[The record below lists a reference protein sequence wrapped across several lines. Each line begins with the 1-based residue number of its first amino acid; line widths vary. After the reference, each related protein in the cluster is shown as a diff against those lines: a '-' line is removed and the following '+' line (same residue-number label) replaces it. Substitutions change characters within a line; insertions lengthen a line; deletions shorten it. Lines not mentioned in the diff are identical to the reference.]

1 MCGVVAVIGKSF
13 ASSLVIEGLKK
24 LEYRGYDSAG
34 IASIDNNQLQVVKS
48 EGKLKNLIEK
58 FESAIKTKSYNET
71 KIAIGHT
78 RWATH
83 GNINIKNAHP
93 LISANKVAVVHN
105 GIIENYLNLKED
117 LISEGYIFNSVTD
130 TEVIPHLFVK
140 YIKEGNNLLQAGKLV
155 LKDIKGAFAFVAMST
170 DFPEELFVSRNAS
183 PIAIGLGEQSN
194 FVGSDAQSIS
204 HLTKK
209 IIYLEDGDYAL
220 LTNDKINIF
229 DVNSNIVNRQII
241 NVNSQIGLITKG
253 GYKHFMEKEMFEQP
267 SVIPQTI
274 ASFLDDDKSINID
287 LDKLG
292 FKNKGSLIICAA
304 GTSYYAAM
312 IGKYWIEKIADIP
325 VIVDLA
331 SEYRYRKPSV
341 YGQSSMIVISQSG
354 ESLDTLMA
362 LRYAKDLGLTTNA
375 IVNVIGSTID
385 READYS
391 LHTNVGPEI
400 GVASTKSFTSQLIV
414 LFLIAISLG
423 RKFKNLDPK
432 KVTQYTEYLN
442 MLPLGIARM
451 LQLEDKIV
459 SLAQNIKNSK
469 SVIFLGRGYLYPLA
483 LEGAL
488 KLKELSYIHAE
499 GFAAGEM
506 KHGPIALIEDDLP
519 VIMFLIA
526 DGYEDKSISNLQEA
540 YSRGSK
546 VIVIGDEISLKKVSF
561 AEIKIQIPDLNNDFK
576 ALLSPI
582 LMAIPAQLLA
592 YHVARERGTDV
603 DQPRNLAKSVTVE

>member
-1 MCGVVAVIGKSF
+1 MCGVVAVIGKSL
-13 ASSLVIEGLKK
+13 ASSLVLEGLKK

-34 IASIDNNQLQVVKS
+34 IASIYNNQLQVVKS

-58 FESAIKTKSYNET
+58 FESAIKTKSYNNT

-93 LISANKVAVVHN
+93 LVSDNKVAVVHN

-130 TEVIPHLFVK
+130 TEVIPHLFAK

-194 FVGSDAQSIS
+194 FVGSDAQSIR

-220 LTNDKINIF
+220 LTPDKVNVF
-229 DVNSNIVNRQII
+229 DAKSNIVNRQII
-241 NVNSQIGLITKG
+241 NVNSDIGLITKG

-292 FKNKGSLIICAA
+292 FKNKGSLTICAA

-362 LRYAKDLGLTTNA
+362 LRYAKELGLTTNA

-400 GVASTKSFTSQLIV
+400 GVASTKTFTSQLIV

-423 RKFKNLDPK
+423 RRFKNLDPN
-432 KVTQYTEYLN
+432 KVIEYTKYLN
-442 MLPLGIARM
+442 MLPLGIAKM
-451 LQLEDKIV
+451 LQLENEII
-459 SLAQNIKNSK
+459 SLAQNIKSSK

-546 VIVIGDEISLKKVSF
+546 VIVIGDKISLNKVSF
-561 AEIKIQIPDLNNDFK
+561 AEIKIQIPDLHYDFK

>member
-1 MCGVVAVIGKSF
+1 MCGVVAVIGKSL
-13 ASSLVIEGLKK
+13 ASSLVLEGLKK

-34 IASIDNNQLQVVKS
+34 IASIYNNQLQVVKS

-58 FESAIKTKSYNET
+58 FESA

-93 LISANKVAVVHN
+93 LVSDNKVAVVHN

-130 TEVIPHLFVK
+130 TEVIPHLFAK
-140 YIKEGNNLLQAGKLV
+140 YINEGNNLLQAGKLV
-155 LKDIKGAFAFVAMST
+155 LKDIKGAFALVAMST

-194 FVGSDAQSIS
+194 FVGSDAQSIR

-220 LTNDKINIF
+220 LTPDKVNVF
-229 DVNSNIVNRQII
+229 DAKSNIVNRQII
-241 NVNSQIGLITKG
+241 NVNSDIGLITKG
-253 GYKHFMEKEMFEQP
+253 GYKHFMKKEMFEQP

-292 FKNKGSLIICAA
+292 FKNKGSLTICAA

-362 LRYAKDLGLTTNA
+362 LRYAKELGLTTNA

-400 GVASTKSFTSQLIV
+400 GVASTKTFTSQLIV

-423 RKFKNLDPK
+423 RRFKNLDPN
-432 KVTQYTEYLN
+432 KVIEYTKYLN
-442 MLPLGIARM
+442 MLPLGIAKM
-451 LQLEDKIV
+451 LQLENEII
-459 SLAQNIKNSK
+459 SLAQNIKSSK
-469 SVIFLGRGYLYPLA
+469 SVIFLGRGHLYPLA

-526 DGYEDKSISNLQEA
+526 DGYEDKSINNLQEA

-546 VIVIGDEISLKKVSF
+546 VIVIGDKISLNKISF
-561 AEIKIQIPDLNNDFK
+561 AEIKIQIPDLHYDFK

>member
-1 MCGVVAVIGKSF
+1 MCGVVAVIGKSS

-58 FESAIKTKSYNET
+58 FESAIKTKSYNDT

-93 LISANKVAVVHN
+93 LISDNKVAVVHN
-105 GIIENYLNLKED
+105 GIIENYLNLKRD

-140 YIKEGNNLLQAGKLV
+140 YIKEGKNLLQAGRLV

-170 DFPEELFVSRNAS
+170 DFPEELFVSRNSS
-183 PIAIGLGEQSN
+183 PIAIGLGEHSN
-194 FVGSDAQSIS
+194 FVGSDAQSVA

-220 LTNDKINIF
+220 LTNDKVNIF
-229 DVNSNIVNRQII
+229 DANSNIVNRRII
-241 NVNSQIGLITKG
+241 NVNSEIGLITKD

-423 RKFKNLDPK
+423 RKFENLDPN
-432 KVTQYTEYLN
+432 KVTQYTQYLN
-442 MLPLGIARM
+442 MLPLGIAKM
-451 LQLEDKIV
+451 LQLEDKII

-519 VIMFLIA
+519 VIMFLIS

-546 VIVIGDEISLKKVSF
+546 VIVIGDKSSLNKVSF

>member
-1 MCGVVAVIGKSF
+1 MCGVVAVIGKSL
-13 ASSLVIEGLKK
+13 ASSLVLEGLKK

-34 IASIDNNQLQVVKS
+34 IASIYNNQLQVVKS

-58 FESAIKTKSYNET
+58 FESAIKTKSYNNT

-93 LISANKVAVVHN
+93 LVSDNKVAVVHN

-130 TEVIPHLFVK
+130 TEVIPHLFAK

-220 LTNDKINIF
+220 LTTNKVNVF
-229 DVNSNIVNRQII
+229 DAKSNVVNRQII
-241 NVNSQIGLITKG
+241 NVNSDIGLITKG

-292 FKNKGSLIICAA
+292 FKNKGSLTICAA

-362 LRYAKDLGLTTNA
+362 LRYAKELGLTTNA

-400 GVASTKSFTSQLIV
+400 GVASTKTFTSQLIV

-423 RKFKNLDPK
+423 RRFKNLDPN
-432 KVTQYTEYLN
+432 KVIEYTKYLN
-442 MLPLGIARM
+442 MLPLGIAKM
-451 LQLEDKIV
+451 LQLENEII
-459 SLAQNIKNSK
+459 SLAQNIKSSK

-546 VIVIGDEISLKKVSF
+546 VIVIGDKISLNKVSF
-561 AEIKIQIPDLNNDFK
+561 AEIKIQIPDLHYDFK

>member
-1 MCGVVAVIGKSF
+1 MCGVVAVIGKSL
-13 ASSLVIEGLKK
+13 ASSLVLEGLKK

-34 IASIDNNQLQVVKS
+34 IASIYNNQLQVVKS

-58 FESAIKTKSYNET
+58 FESAIKTKSYNNT

-93 LISANKVAVVHN
+93 LVSDNKVAVVHN

-130 TEVIPHLFVK
+130 TEVIPHLFAK

-194 FVGSDAQSIS
+194 FVGSDAQSIR

-220 LTNDKINIF
+220 LTTDKVNVF
-229 DVNSNIVNRQII
+229 DAKSNVVNRQII
-241 NVNSQIGLITKG
+241 NVNSDIGLITKG

-292 FKNKGSLIICAA
+292 FKNKGSLTICAA

-362 LRYAKDLGLTTNA
+362 LRYAKELGLTTNA

-400 GVASTKSFTSQLIV
+400 GVASTKTFTSQLIV

-423 RKFKNLDPK
+423 RRFKNLDPN
-432 KVTQYTEYLN
+432 KVIEYTKYLN
-442 MLPLGIARM
+442 MLPLGIAKM
-451 LQLEDKIV
+451 LQLENEII

-546 VIVIGDEISLKKVSF
+546 VIVIGDKISLNKVSF
-561 AEIKIQIPDLNNDFK
+561 AEIKIQIPDLHYDFK

>member
-1 MCGVVAVIGKSF
+1 MCGVVAVIGKSL
-13 ASSLVIEGLKK
+13 ASSLVLEGLKK

-34 IASIDNNQLQVVKS
+34 IASIYNNQLQVVKS

-58 FESAIKTKSYNET
+58 FESAIKTKSYNNT

-93 LISANKVAVVHN
+93 LVSDNKVAVVHN

-194 FVGSDAQSIS
+194 FVGSDAQSIR

-220 LTNDKINIF
+220 LTPDKVNVF
-229 DVNSNIVNRQII
+229 DAKSNIVNRQII
-241 NVNSQIGLITKG
+241 NVNSDIGLITKG

-362 LRYAKDLGLTTNA
+362 LRYAKELGLTTNA

-400 GVASTKSFTSQLIV
+400 GVASTKTFTSQLIV

-423 RKFKNLDPK
+423 RRFKNLDPN
-432 KVTQYTEYLN
+432 KVIEYTKYLN
-442 MLPLGIARM
+442 MLPLGIAKM
-451 LQLEDKIV
+451 LQLENEII
-459 SLAQNIKNSK
+459 SLAQNIKSSK

-546 VIVIGDEISLKKVSF
+546 VIVIGDEISLNKVSF
-561 AEIKIQIPDLNNDFK
+561 AEIKIQIPDLHYDFK

>member
-1 MCGVVAVIGKSF
+1 MCGVVAVIGKSS

-58 FESAIKTKSYNET
+58 FELSIKTKSYNDT

-83 GNINIKNAHP
+83 GKINIKNAHP
-93 LISANKVAVVHN
+93 LISDNKVAVVHN
-105 GIIENYLNLKED
+105 GIIENYLNLKRD

-140 YIKEGNNLLQAGKLV
+140 YIKEGKNLLQAGRLV

-170 DFPEELFVSRNAS
+170 DFPEELFVSRNSS
-183 PIAIGLGEQSN
+183 PIAIGLGEHSN
-194 FVGSDAQSIS
+194 FVGSDAQSVA

-220 LTNDKINIF
+220 LTNDKVNIF
-229 DVNSNIVNRQII
+229 DSNSNIVNRQII
-241 NVNSQIGLITKG
+241 NVNSEIGLITKG

-274 ASFLDDDKSINID
+274 ASFLNDDKSINID

-423 RKFKNLDPK
+423 RKFENLDPN
-432 KVTQYTEYLN
+432 KVTQYTQYLN
-442 MLPLGIARM
+442 MLPLGIAKM
-451 LQLEDKIV
+451 LQLEDKII

-519 VIMFLIA
+519 VIMFLIS

-540 YSRGSK
+540 HSRGSK
-546 VIVIGDEISLKKVSF
+546 VIVIGDEISLNKISF

>member
-1 MCGVVAVIGKSF
+1 MCGVVAVIGKSL
-13 ASSLVIEGLKK
+13 ASSLVLEGLKK

-34 IASIDNNQLQVVKS
+34 IASIYNNQLQVVKS

-58 FESAIKTKSYNET
+58 FESALKNKSYINT

-93 LISANKVAVVHN
+93 LVSDNKVAVVHN

-130 TEVIPHLFVK
+130 TEVIPHLFAK

-194 FVGSDAQSIS
+194 FVGSDAQSIR

-209 IIYLEDGDYAL
+209 IMYLEDGDYAL
-220 LTNDKINIF
+220 LTTDKVNVF
-229 DVNSNIVNRQII
+229 DAKSNVVNRQIF
-241 NVNSQIGLITKG
+241 NVNSDIGLITKG

-292 FKNKGSLIICAA
+292 FKNKGSLTICAA

-362 LRYAKDLGLTTNA
+362 LRYAKELGLTTNA

-391 LHTNVGPEI
+391 LHTNVGSEI
-400 GVASTKSFTSQLIV
+400 GGASTKTFTSQLIV

-423 RKFKNLDPK
+423 RRFKNLDPN
-432 KVTQYTEYLN
+432 KVIEYTKYLN
-442 MLPLGIARM
+442 MLPLGIAKM
-451 LQLEDKIV
+451 LQLENEII
-459 SLAQNIKNSK
+459 SLAQNIKSSK

-546 VIVIGDEISLKKVSF
+546 VIVIGDEISLNKVSF
-561 AEIKIQIPDLNNDFK
+561 AEIKIQIPDLHYDFK

>member
-1 MCGVVAVIGKSF
+1 MCGVVAVIGKSS

-34 IASIDNNQLQVVKS
+34 IASIDNNKLQVVKS

-58 FESAIKTKSYNET
+58 FESAIKTKSYNDT

-93 LISANKVAVVHN
+93 LISDNKVAVVHN
-105 GIIENYLNLKED
+105 GIIENYLNLKRD

-194 FVGSDAQSIS
+194 FVGSDAQSIR

-220 LTNDKINIF
+220 LTPDKVNVF
-229 DVNSNIVNRQII
+229 DAKSNIVNRQII
-241 NVNSQIGLITKG
+241 NVNSDIGLITKG

-341 YGQSSMIVISQSG
+341 FGQSSMIVISQSG

-442 MLPLGIARM
+442 MLPLGIAKM
-451 LQLEDKIV
+451 LQLEDKII

-519 VIMFLIA
+519 VIMFLIS

-540 YSRGSK
+540 HSRGSK
-546 VIVIGDEISLKKVSF
+546 VIVIGDEISLNKIPF

-576 ALLSPI
+576 ALLSPV